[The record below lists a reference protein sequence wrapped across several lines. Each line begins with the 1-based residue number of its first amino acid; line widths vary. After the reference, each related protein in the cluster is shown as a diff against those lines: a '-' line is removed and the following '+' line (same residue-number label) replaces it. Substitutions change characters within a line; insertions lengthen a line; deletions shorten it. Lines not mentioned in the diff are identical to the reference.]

1 MNSNIKYFNPTV
13 QYIES
18 MQKLVKKDIDEGNI
32 LHRSDDEIATTIRSY
47 TCVSVDNK
55 LVGFVALHIYS
66 KNLAEV
72 RSLIVDEKY
81 RGLSIGKGL
90 ILKCLEEAKK
100 LSIKKVLSLTYKDKF
115 FENLGFKQIE
125 KDTIPEHKIWA
136 DCIKCKHFPICNE
149 VALTISI

>member
-47 TCVSVDNK
+47 TCASIDNK

-90 ILKCLEEAKK
+90 VLQCLEEAKK
-100 LSIKKVLSLTYKDKF
+100 LSIKKVLSLTYQDKF
-115 FENLGFKQIE
+115 FEKLGFKQIE

>member
-18 MQKLVKKDIDEGNI
+18 MQKLVKKDVDEGNI

-81 RGLSIGKGL
+81 RGLAIGKGL

-100 LSIKKVLSLTYKDKF
+100 LSIKKVLSLTYQDKF

>member
-47 TCVSVDNK
+47 TCASIDNK

-90 ILKCLEEAKK
+90 VLQCLEEAKK

>member
-1 MNSNIKYFNPTV
+1 MNKNIKYFNPTV
-13 QYIES
+13 EYIEN
-18 MQKLVKKDIDEGNI
+18 MQKLVKKDVDVGTI

-90 ILKCLEEAKK
+90 VLQCLEEAKK

>member
-47 TCVSVDNK
+47 TCASIDNK

-115 FENLGFKQIE
+115 FEKLGFKQIE

>member
-1 MNSNIKYFNPTV
+1 MNKNIKYFNPTV
-13 QYIES
+13 EYIEN
-18 MQKLVKKDIDEGNI
+18 MQKLVKKDVEEGAI
-32 LHRSDDEIATTIRSY
+32 LHRTDDEIATTIRSY

-81 RGLSIGKGL
+81 RGLAIGKGL
-90 ILKCLEEAKK
+90 VLQCLKEAKK
-100 LSIKKVLSLTYKDKF
+100 LSIKKVLSLTYQDKF
-115 FENLGFKQIE
+115 FEKLGFKQIE